1 MRTIERCTRGRCT
14 NSVHFNKER
23 GGRWG
28 GGGNDLLAD
37 EVIIILL
44 PLSKDQLLPVI
55 GISFSII
62 L

>member
-23 GGRWG
+23 GGRWEE
-28 GGGNDLLAD
+28 NDLLAD

-44 PLSKDQLLPVI
+44 PLTKDQLLPVI